1 MDEGRVPPVSIQI
14 NNFQPSYVSTEALAK
29 SDCSEKLNYHKD
41 TLVKYAFNTTDQ
53 NGNKIMDKLSH
64 AETMELMNHVSRQ
77 YGDNVLV
84 QFSGDAL
91 DILQNDV
98 KGQYSMLNEE
108 AIRQMEEKAAR
119 LAEFVKPAQE
129 LWMRIGNI
137 RTDVKFQESLKGM
150 DNHIAQAAFSIIKT
164 DLLPHDI
171 GNMTEQQRQD
181 LISFGMEKARYLAGK
196 MGDKGALFLEAMEEV
211 AKYGMSGK
219 TDSAGKVTYNIQWGP
234 PPGWPDDH
242 VNTSELMQE
251 VSPDQWKIY
260 QDMSRRAQRTG
271 DIELSRKA
279 NRFFWDWEK
288 WAYQHRSKEVNEI
301 KSRYTV
307 WQQELSKI
315 TVKKFDNIDRTDTDS
330 LLDSVIR
337 QNTSLDS
344 DFLQK
349 NMERFEAAMNRD
361 YEE

>member
-1 MDEGRVPPVSIQI
+1 
-14 NNFQPSYVSTEALAK
+14 
-29 SDCSEKLNYHKD
+29 
-41 TLVKYAFNTTDQ
+41 
-53 NGNKIMDKLSH
+53 
-64 AETMELMNHVSRQ
+64 
-77 YGDNVLV
+77 
-84 QFSGDAL
+84 
-91 DILQNDV
+91 
-98 KGQYSMLNEE
+98 
-108 AIRQMEEKAAR
+108 
-119 LAEFVKPAQE
+119 
-129 LWMRIGNI
+129 
-137 RTDVKFQESLKGM
+137 M

-271 DIELSRKA
+271 AGKQTASFGTGRSGLTSTAVKRSMRSNPATRYGSR
-279 NRFFWDWEK
+279 
-288 WAYQHRSKEVNEI
+288 S
-301 KSRYTV
+301 
-307 WQQELSKI
+307 
-315 TVKKFDNIDRTDTDS
+315 
-330 LLDSVIR
+330 
-337 QNTSLDS
+337 
-344 DFLQK
+344 
-349 NMERFEAAMNRD
+349 
-361 YEE
+361 

>member
-1 MDEGRVPPVSIQI
+1 MSLQI
-14 NNFQPSYVSTEALAK
+14 NNYQPFYVGTEPLTMTGHGEE
-29 SDCSEKLNYHKD
+29 SNFHKD
-41 TLVKYAFNTTDQ
+41 TLVKYEFNTTDQ
-53 NGNKIMDKLSH
+53 SGNKVMDKLSR
-64 AETMELMNHVSRQ
+64 AETMELMNSVSRQ

-91 DILQNDV
+91 DILQSDI
-98 KGQYSMLNEE
+98 KGQYSMLNDE
-108 AIRQMEEKAAR
+108 AIKQMEEKAAK

-129 LWMRIGNI
+129 LWLRIPNI

-150 DNHIAQAAFSIIKT
+150 DNNIAQAAFSIIKT

-181 LISFGMEKARYLAGK
+181 LISFGMEKARYLAEK

-219 TDSAGKVTYNIQWGP
+219 ADSSGKVTYDIQWGP

-242 VNTSELMQE
+242 VSTSELMQE
-251 VSPDQWKIY
+251 ISPEKWKTY
-260 QDMSRRAQRTG
+260 QDMCRQAERTG
-271 DIELSRKA
+271 DSELNMKASRY
-279 NRFFWDWEK
+279 FWDWEK
-288 WAYQHRSKEVNEI
+288 WVYQYRRKEVNEI
-301 KSRYTV
+301 KSRYTA
-307 WQQELSKI
+307 WQKELSKI

-330 LLDSVIR
+330 LLNSVIG
-337 QNTSLDS
+337 QNTALDS

-349 NMERFEAAMNRD
+349 NMDRFVAVLSKD
-361 YEE
+361 CEE